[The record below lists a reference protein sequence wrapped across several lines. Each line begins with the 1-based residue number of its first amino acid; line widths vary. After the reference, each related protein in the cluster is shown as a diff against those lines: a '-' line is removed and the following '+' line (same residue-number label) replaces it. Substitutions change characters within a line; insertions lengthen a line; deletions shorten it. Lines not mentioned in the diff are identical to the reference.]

1 MDIFNNA
8 KKLGFGLMRLPRLDP
23 NDEGSIDLE
32 QTKQMVDTFLQR
44 GFTYFDT
51 AWMYC
56 AFKSENA
63 VKDALTSRHPRESY
77 TLATKLHAAYIHSL
91 DDRDAIFNTQR
102 EKTGVEYFDYY
113 LLHDVG
119 VEHYEIYKKYD
130 CFAWIAEKK
139 RQGLIKHMGFSFHDT
154 AEVLDKILTEHPE
167 MEFVQLQ
174 INYLDWDSE
183 GVQSRKCYEVATKHG
198 KPVIVMEPVKGGTL
212 AKLPAAAEA
221 QLRQA
226 DPGAS
231 IPSWAVRFAA
241 SLPNVKM
248 VLSGMS
254 STEQLLD
261 NTGYMQDFVPLT
273 QQEQAV
279 IAQAVGIIN
288 ASIAIPCTGCAYC
301 TEGCPMHIAIPKY
314 FSLYNAEMQE
324 LKEKDFTSQGT
335 YYYNLTLK
343 FGKASDCIGCGQ
355 CESVCPQHLP
365 IIENLKRV
373 AKQFEA

>member
-8 KKLGFGLMRLPRLDP
+8 KKLGFGLMRLPRLNP

-63 VKDALTSRHPRESY
+63 VKDVLTSRHPRESY

-102 EKTGVEYFDYY
+102 EKTGVDYFDYY
-113 LLHDVG
+113 LLHDMG
-119 VEHYEIYKKYD
+119 AEHYEIYKKYD

-212 AKLPAAAEA
+212 AKLPAAAEKL
-221 QLRQA
+221 LRA
-226 DPGAS
+226 TNPEAS
-231 IPSWAVRFAA
+231 VPSWAVRFAA
-241 SLPNVKM
+241 GLPNVKM

-261 NTGYMQDFVPLT
+261 NTGFMQDFVPLT

-279 IAQAVGIIN
+279 IAQVVDTIN

-314 FSLYNAEMQE
+314 FSLYNADLQE
-324 LKEKDFTSQGT
+324 LKDKDFTSQGA
-335 YYYNLTLK
+335 YYDNLTLK

-355 CESVCPQHLP
+355 CESVFPQHLH